1 MPSDEPKLTRSQ
13 NDMNDFTMTVFKY
26 SVTSYLLAMVKR
38 LNKLMC
44 CFKTVTTLPHVSSNR
59 PFAHFKA
66 ISYLRLFT
74 EMLSPAKSNCFAHLP
89 FPSFAT
95 RLVTI
100 VHSELV
106 PQSDA
111 S

>member
-1 MPSDEPKLTRSQ
+1 MMKP
-13 NDMNDFTMTVFKY
+13 
-26 SVTSYLLAMVKR
+26 

-44 CFKTVTTLPHVSSNR
+44 CFKKVATLPHDSSNR
-59 PFAHFKA
+59 PSAHLKLYLM
-66 ISYLRLFT
+66 YLRLFP
-74 EMLSPAKSNCFAHLP
+74 EMLSPAKANCFAHLP